1 MESLGG
7 QPIEDLK
14 QSIVTVRQTL
24 KPYGRQA

>member
-7 QPIEDLK
+7 QPIDLK

-24 KPYGRQA
+24 KPYGRKA